1 MISVS
6 AFCKMHSSFWKGIAP
21 TTDLFVRR
29 LNLGHYEREFPEMRI
44 PTQPMRRGF
53 INEVAFAAFCQSVR
67 GQQSWP
73 RAKLTKA
80 ELDQA
85 VASVRSST
93 VRKELHGGPK
103 LEDSFA
109 AEELLDIEEQRSRL
123 MRFFLFNRSPDALVV
138 EPAFPGCG
146 IIDACKGDLIVSNIL
161 FEVKAGDRLFRS
173 IDVRQLIMY
182 SMLNYVSKGRGI
194 ERLGLFNPR
203 IGVSATISIDDLC
216 LEISGKN
223 SAELFSEITA
233 AISSGE
239 ISR

>member
-1 MISVS
+1 
-6 AFCKMHSSFWKGIAP
+6 MHSSFWKGIAP
-21 TTDLFVRR
+21 TTDMFVRR
-29 LNLGHYEREFPEMRI
+29 LNLGHSEREFPEMTI

-53 INEVAFAAFCQSVR
+53 INEVAFAVFCQGVR
-67 GQQSWP
+67 SKQSWP
-73 RAKLTKA
+73 RSKLTKA

-85 VASVRSST
+85 VASVRSSEF
-93 VRKELHGGPK
+93 RKEVHGELK
-103 LEDSFA
+103 VEDNFA

-123 MRFFLFNRSPDALVV
+123 MRFFLFNRAHDALVL
-138 EPAFPGCG
+138 EPTFPGCG
-146 IIDACKGDLIVSNIL
+146 IIDASKGDLIVSNVL

-182 SMLNYVSKGRGI
+182 SMLNHISKGRAI

-216 LEISGKN
+216 FEISGKN
-223 SAELFSEITA
+223 STELFSEIIA